1 MLHVIVPLCNIVD
14 FTYYLTDENIHY
26 KNPLVK
32 REENVMLSFPWILP
46 KRNTGGIRNIGH
58 TELAVVSRGR
68 LKIARHDTG
77 NRGRI

>member
-1 MLHVIVPLCNIVD
+1 
-14 FTYYLTDENIHY
+14 
-26 KNPLVK
+26 
-32 REENVMLSFPWILP
+32 MLSFPWILP

>member
-1 MLHVIVPLCNIVD
+1 MLQVTVPLCNMVD
-14 FTYYLTDENIHY
+14 FTYYLIDENIHH
-26 KNPLVK
+26 KIQLVK
-32 REENVMLSFPWILP
+32 REENIMLFPWILP

-58 TELAVVSRGR
+58 TELAVVSQGR